1 MHLGLVGYIVWFGT
15 PCVLAG
21 VLAAM
26 YRRGIHRFYPYFFVY
41 AIAQVLFTA
50 ILATVS
56 AYSSFA
62 VYYYSYCGTLVLT
75 TLLSAAVIWNVIK
88 RVFVKRPLRPLTSMF
103 FYLCVAII
111 VIAVIG
117 FAINGAAIMNHSTV
131 FGVLLPSDRLVRIV
145 QVLLAVAIILVGRY
159 FAISR
164 KSFVFGLVFGFGT
177 FAVVNSLVFSL
188 AGLIMESISD
198 IALSRINASAY
209 LFACF
214 VWLYYSIF
222 GTKDC
227 QRFDAGLTAPISRAY
242 IRKSAGPSQIAGSS
256 ARISHHAAA
265 AVQDLGEQTRGRR
278 EHLYQ

>member
-1 MHLGLVGYIVWFGT
+1 MMHLGLVGYIVWFGT

-88 RVFVKRPLRPLTSMF
+88 RVLVKRPLRPLTSMF

-131 FGVLLPSDRLVRIV
+131 FGVLLLSDRLVRIV

-177 FAVVNSLVFSL
+177 FAVVNSLVFSSL
-188 AGLIMESISD
+188 VHHGVISD

-227 QRFDAGLTAPISRAY
+227 QRFDAGLTAPISRD
-242 IRKSAGPSQIAGSS
+242 IRKSA
-256 ARISHHAAA
+256 ARNRWFMRTAY
-265 AVQDLGEQTRGRR
+265 DGGGTGR
-278 EHLYQ
+278 